1 MSLLRSR
8 CDAVSTGTVDKVKA
22 MVELLNNAGEF
33 PASAEVVIATPS
45 LFLQY
50 CKASFRPDI
59 ATAAEDIGVNSGFGA
74 YTGETSD
81 AMLVDSGIRWT
92 LTGHS
97 ERRVGFGI
105 PVSTHCTVIFR
116 VML

>member
-1 MSLLRSR
+1 
-8 CDAVSTGTVDKVKA
+8 

-33 PASAEVVIATPS
+33 PASAEVVIAAPT
-45 LFLQY
+45 LYLQQ
-50 CKASFRPDI
+50 CKATFRHDI
-59 ATAAEDIGVNSGFGA
+59 YTAAEDIGINSGFGA

-81 AMLVDSGIRWT
+81 AMLVDSGIQWT

-105 PVSTHCTVIFR
+105 PVGCSESNI
-116 VML
+116 